1 MNYAVCDV
9 PPAHAS
15 GANHAELYVY
25 QKANNG
31 PLIIEVPGQADG
43 VDSILKPNTR
53 RFTLKF
59 NSSLASEVWQPRTDR
74 GRRLMALRE
83 RVVASGVRLLD
94 LDEINHALAG
104 GRRQDA

>member
-15 GANHAELYVY
+15 GAKLAEVYVY
-25 QKANNG
+25 QQAIERS
-31 PLIIEVPGQADG
+31 LIIEVPTQADG
-43 VDSILKPNTR
+43 VDPIVKPSTR
-53 RFTLKF
+53 RFTVKI
-59 NSSLASEVWQPRTDR
+59 NSSLPAETWQPRTDR

-94 LDEINHALAG
+94 LDEINHALAS
-104 GRRQDA
+104 GRRQGV